1 MGADRK
7 VTDHQPFGA
16 LTRRSFL
23 AGAGA
28 ATGLLASGAPRVS
41 AATPKKGGD
50 LRIAATGGGS
60 GDTVDPHKLIN
71 GVDFVRSMPLYDP
84 LVTQGRN
91 AQIDNVLAESL
102 EPTKDAMSWT
112 IKIRKD
118 ITFHDGKTLKASDVL
133 FSYRRTADPEHPLNN
148 ANAFQMID
156 LKNARV
162 IDDVTLELPML
173 SPMSVLPEMIAGVS
187 IVPEGY
193 DPAKPVG
200 TGPFKLQSF
209 TPGEQS
215 ISVRNENYWK
225 SGLPYLDSITVID
238 TFQDATAA
246 FNALQGGQ
254 AHVFPDVP
262 LVLLNQVVE
271 GGPIKILMSEPS
283 KWTPF
288 TMRVDQ
294 PPFDD
299 VRVRQAFRLIL
310 DRKQLVRIAFNG
322 HAAVGNDLFSNWSP
336 YYDSSRV
343 RDQDLDQ
350 AKFLLKQA
358 GKSDLAVELTTSD
371 VSAGVLQS
379 AQVFARHAKDAGVT
393 VNVNQVAPDV
403 FYGENY
409 LKWTFA
415 QDYWYSNPFFNQVL
429 GGSLPD
435 SSFNETH
442 WADPKYIQ
450 LFNEALQTIDF
461 DKRRELALAMQAI
474 DFDSGGYIIGT
485 YNQTADLMAS
495 NVNGFL
501 PSKTGQPLGMFNF
514 EEVWME

>member
-1 MGADRK
+1 MGTDRRA
-7 VTDHQPFGA
+7 TDFELGGA
-16 LTRRSFL
+16 LNRRTLL
-23 AGAGA
+23 AGASIATAMFA
-28 ATGLLASGAPRVS
+28 AGIQPGR

-50 LRIAATGGGS
+50 LRIAATGGGA
-60 GDTVDPHKLIN
+60 GDTVDAHKSVN
-71 GVDFVRSMPLYDP
+71 GVDYLRTTPLYDA
-84 LVTQGRN
+84 LVVQNVEG
-91 AQIDNVLAESL
+91 QIENVLAESM

-112 IKIRKD
+112 VKLRKD
-118 ITFHDGKTLKASDVL
+118 ITFHNGKALKASDVL
-133 FSYRRTADPEHPLNN
+133 FSFRRTSDPQHPLYK
-148 ANAFQMID
+148 ANVFQTID

-162 IDDVTLELPML
+162 IDDLTFELPML
-173 SPMSVLPEMIAGVS
+173 TPMSVLPEMVANVN
-187 IVPEGY
+187 IVPEDY

-215 ISVRNENYWK
+215 VSVRNENYWK
-225 SGLPYLDSITVID
+225 SGRPYLDSITVID
-238 TFQDATAA
+238 TFKDSTAA

-254 AHVFPDVP
+254 VHVFPDVP
-262 LVLLNQVVE
+262 LVLLNQVAE
-271 GGPIKILMSEPS
+271 GGPIKVLMSEPS

-299 VRVRQAFRLIL
+299 PRVRQAFRLIL
-310 DRKQLVRIAFNG
+310 DRKQLARVAFNG

-336 YYDSSRV
+336 YYDNTKH

-358 GKSDLAVELTTSD
+358 GKSDLAVELMTSD

-379 AQVFARHAKDAGVT
+379 AQVFARQAKDAGVT
-393 VNVNQVAPDV
+393 VKVTQVTPDV
-403 FYGENY
+403 YYGENY

-415 QDYWYSNPFFNQVL
+415 QDYWYSNPFFSQVMS
-429 GGSLPD
+429 GSLPD
-435 SSFNETH
+435 SIFNETH

-450 LFNEALQTIDF
+450 LYQEALKTVDF

-474 DFDSGGYIIGT
+474 DFDIGGYIIGT

-495 NVNGFL
+495 NVNGFM
-501 PSKTGQPLGMFNF
+501 PSKTGQPLGTFNF
-514 EEVWME
+514 TDVWLD